1 MQIENQITTSFYGDD
16 VRMRLLTGMEAV
28 RIPVSS
34 THGAAGRR
42 VLIQRD
48 GGIGEAFITK
58 DGVTV
63 ATHINPFGRVE
74 AMGAQMLKEAAR
86 QVYNKAGDGTTT
98 VTVLGHELAES
109 AMDYVTS
116 NENANTTLI
125 ARGMEVAMKDVI
137 RQLKDG
143 SKEHTDELL
152 RAVAHTSANG
162 DVELSDKITEIFLK
176 LGETGSVSMMPNQG
190 GETDWEWLDG
200 YSVRD
205 GVENVGI
212 LGASKNLELGTDNP
226 INVFVTNHSIN
237 SIADFGVKEARDIFA
252 EKAQG
257 GVVIFGRQFGTNFI
271 NDTYKAMQ
279 YNPRHMKPLFIYLVE
294 VKNDH
299 PSQTDA
305 VLSDIAA
312 ITGAKYVR
320 SITDSTDGYK
330 LEDITADD
338 FGVAG
343 KISLN
348 RERTQI
354 ISPFEERQCSSNIE
368 DIPEGVDF
376 TEEDDLY
383 YWANPALKPLQDHIK
398 SVKGQWGNAIEMENK
413 IAEAFHKERYNK
425 LTNGV
430 AVLNVGARSKPEL
443 IERIARAD
451 DCIKAVRCAVREGI
465 VLGGGLALLNC
476 KSRLYDVENNYTQD
490 EIAGM
495 RLVYEVLDKPMQQI
509 INNSGMDGLR
519 LTQQRQGTYEPP
531 VLEYILS
538 LFFAK
543 KADLYRTSI
552 NRPDHFGYDVLNY
565 EWVDFWESGIV
576 DPYTVT
582 ASSVEA
588 AVSIVKTL
596 MTVGVGIVNYSPEID
611 GSNDTGN

>member
-16 VRMRLLTGMEAV
+16 VRIRALSGMESV
-28 RIPVSS
+28 RIPVSV

-42 VLIQRD
+42 VLIEQN
-48 GGIGEAFITK
+48 GGIGEPFITK

-63 ATHINPFGRVE
+63 ATHIIPFGRVE
-74 AMGAQMLKEAAR
+74 GMGAAMLKEAAR
-86 QVYNKAGDGTTT
+86 QVYGKAGDGTTT
-98 VTVLGHELAES
+98 VTVLGHELAKS
-109 AMDYVTS
+109 AMNYVTS
-116 NENANTTLI
+116 NKDANTTLI
-125 ARGMEVAMKDVI
+125 ARGMEKAMHDVVS
-137 RQLKDG
+137 QLKSGAKD
-143 SKEHTDELL
+143 HTDELL

-162 DVELSDKITEIFLK
+162 DETIADPITDIFLK

-212 LGASKNLELGTDNP
+212 LGDTNTLELGVDNP

-237 SIADFGVKEARDIFA
+237 SISDFGVKEARDIFA
-252 EKAQG
+252 DKAQG

-279 YNPRHMKPLFIYLVE
+279 YNPQHMRPLFIYLVE

-312 ITGAKYVR
+312 ITGARYVR

-330 LEDITADD
+330 LDDITADD

-354 ISPFEERQCSSNIE
+354 ISPFEERQCSSKNE
-368 DIPEGVDF
+368 DVPEGVDW
-376 TEEDDLY
+376 TKEDGLY
-383 YWANPALKPLQDHIK
+383 YWTNPALKPLEDHIK
-398 SVKGQWGNAIEMENK
+398 SVKGQWDNAIEMENK
-413 IAEAFHKERYNK
+413 VAEKFHKNRYNK

-476 KSRLYDVENNYTQD
+476 KSRLYDAENDYTED

-495 RLVYEVLDKPMQQI
+495 RLVYEMLDKPMQQI

-519 LTQQRQGTYEPP
+519 LTQQRQGTYRPS
-531 VLEYILS
+531 LYNRLRGIFSSEYRELH
-538 LFFAK
+538 
-543 KADLYRTSI
+543 KANVDV
-552 NRPDHFGYDVLNY
+552 DDQFGYDVLNY
-565 EWVDFWESGIV
+565 EWVDFWERGIV

-596 MTVGVGIVNYSPEID
+596 MTVGVGIVNYAPEID
-611 GSNDTGN
+611 GEN